1 MKRLKKGESGERSD
15 RELLLRMTRGDQ
27 RAFESLYDRYV
38 MSALGLAIKICGD
51 RALAED
57 VVQESFLSIW
67 RRPGS
72 YSPDRGTVTAYILG
86 TVHHKAVDA
95 IRHEESLRRRE
106 RLSMEDA
113 QVDALD
119 QPVEEAWLSMRRD
132 RVRRAVALLSAP
144 QREALELAY
153 FEGFTYSQVADKLG
167 IPLGTAKTR
176 LRDGMIRLRDI
187 LADERVEGQS

>member
-1 MKRLKKGESGERSD
+1 M
-15 RELLLRMTRGDQ
+15 LLRMTRGDQ
-27 RAFESLYDRYV
+27 HAFKMLYDRYV
-38 MSALGLAIKICGD
+38 MPALGLATKICGD

-57 VVQESFLSIW
+57 IVQESFLSIW

-72 YSPDRGTVTAYILG
+72 YSPDRGSVTSYILG

-106 RLSMEDA
+106 RFTA
-113 QVDALD
+113 VDRESQADDEL
-119 QPVEEAWLSMRRD
+119 VERAWISVRRD
-132 RVRRAVALLSAP
+132 RVRRAVKFLSAA

-153 FEGFTYSQVADKLG
+153 FEGLTYSEVAEKLG

-176 LRDGMIRLRDI
+176 LRDGMIRLRD
-187 LADERVEGQS
+187 LLSEERAGGQS